1 MHVLT
6 TNPAES
12 VVLAERQIEIIDE
25 TGLSFDSFYAQN
37 HRSIANALALTLGN
51 RDLAAEATD
60 EAMARAYARW
70 GAVARY
76 ANPAGWVYKVAL
88 NWSRSTLR
96 RLARRPKVEVP
107 LAEELSVVEDLA
119 LAEAI
124 GALDINMRSV
134 VVCRYLLDWS
144 VDDTALALNIKPGT
158 VKSRLHR
165 ALKELEQ
172 HLDAS

>member
-6 TNPAES
+6 NNPSEPMAL
-12 VVLAERQIEIIDE
+12 VDRPIEIIDDVGLEFE
-25 TGLSFDSFYAQN
+25 TFYSEN
-37 HRSIANALALTLGN
+37 YRSIANALALTLSN

-70 GAVARY
+70 GAVSHY
-76 ANPAGWVYKVAL
+76 ANPSGWVYKVAL

-96 RLARRPKVEVP
+96 RLARRPNLEFAVSTET
-107 LAEELSVVEDLA
+107 SVVDDLA
-119 LAEAI
+119 LAQ
-124 GALDINMRSV
+124 ALRSLEVKMRSI

-144 VDDTALALNIKPGT
+144 VEDTANALNIKPGT

-165 ALKELEQ
+165 ALKQLE
-172 HLDAS
+172 HLLDAQ